1 MFWKKCDLYNLVFDW
16 CVLTVTM
23 CIYSEEDSI
32 GIHLVYF
39 LLHAFIN
46 LISFAADGRTQL

>member
-1 MFWKKCDLYNLVFDW
+1 MFWVRVRVRVVFDW